1 MKNSDKQ
8 MQWIYAYVAND
19 MQNSML
25 TILYNAS
32 IPRII
37 SYKFMSISS
46 HINANFPFPL
56 IFVTECWKG
65 KKHVKLV
72 FLFHS
77 KIYPT
82 NKLLQQSSY
91 S

>member
-56 IFVTECWKG
+56 SLNVER
-65 KKHVKLV
+65 VKNML
-72 FLFHS
+72 
-77 KIYPT
+77 
-82 NKLLQQSSY
+82 N
-91 S
+91 